1 MSMLGVAGDEFISV
15 GASATGDASSDVADA
30 SGCGVPAVAFEF
42 PEKLL
47 SLPAAKTDG
56 DKSPEAFTSDIFESG
71 HGDLSSRLLCQVA
84 ARRFSG
90 GPSRYFTTFC
100 GGLQ

>member
-1 MSMLGVAGDEFISV
+1 MAMLGVAGDEFISV
-15 GASATGDASSDVADA
+15 GAAATGDASPDVADA
-30 SGCGVPAVAFEF
+30 SGCGVSAVAFEF

-56 DKSPEAFTSDIFESG
+56 DESSEAFTGDILESG
-71 HGDLSSRLLCQVA
+71 HGDLLERLLCQVA

-90 GPSRYFTTFC
+90 GPSRYSTMFC